1 MATTTPKDTYLTD
14 ETHAA
19 LVAALTALDRDPA
32 HPHPLSDRITETLGQ
47 VGNIWPACIDP
58 DVVEMNAKTPAEKRV
73 AKRFRNILDAN
84 AKALAKLERI
94 KPRA

>member
-1 MATTTPKDTYLTD
+1 MALNETYLPD

-32 HPHPLSDRITETLGQ
+32 HPHPLADRIFEVLGE

-58 DVVEMNAKTPAEKRV
+58 DVLEMNAKTPAEKKA
-73 AKRFRNILDAN
+73 AKRLRNILDAN

>member
-1 MATTTPKDTYLTD
+1 MALNYTYLPD

-32 HPHPLSDRITETLGQ
+32 HPHPLSDRITEALGE

-58 DVVEMNAKTPAEKRV
+58 EVLEMKAKTPAEKRV
-73 AKRFRNILDAN
+73 AKRFRNILHDN
-84 AKALAKLERI
+84 AKALAKLDQI